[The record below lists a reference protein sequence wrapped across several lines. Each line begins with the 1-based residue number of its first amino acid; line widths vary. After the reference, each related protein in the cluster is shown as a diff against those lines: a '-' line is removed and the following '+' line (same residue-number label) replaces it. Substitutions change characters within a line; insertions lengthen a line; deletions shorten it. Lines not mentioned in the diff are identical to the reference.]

1 VVQLVEAGAP
11 ELAILLDPCCLFLQ
25 SADAEPAGPHA
36 ADLLRGDEARLL
48 QDAYMFLHAREGHV
62 KPLGER
68 RDRSVRTPEL
78 LQNAASGGVRERAE
92 RGIEVALD
100 ILNHM
105 VQYIAWRDGTQWGGE
120 DGWEIAKT
128 QPLKRR
134 ARLAAGVVS
143 RSA

>member
-1 VVQLVEAGAP
+1 
-11 ELAILLDPCCLFLQ
+11 
-25 SADAEPAGPHA
+25 
-36 ADLLRGDEARLL
+36 
-48 QDAYMFLHAREGHV
+48 MFLHAREGHV
-62 KPLGER
+62 KPLGEG

-78 LQNAASGGVRERAE
+78 LQNAASGGIRERAE
-92 RGIEVALD
+92 RGIEVALE
-100 ILNHM
+100 ILNHV
-105 VQYIAWRDGTQWGGE
+105 VQYIGWRDGTQWGGE